1 MIQNVVTGKF
11 EAKRLI
17 HMKIAIVGTQGVPNH
32 YGGFETLATFL
43 AEHLSEQIDM
53 TIYCSSFDQPHRPS
67 QFCKATL
74 RYIPFSSHGFAGM
87 LYDMISLYEAVKKN
101 DVVLLLGLG
110 AGYLLPFLPKKK
122 RQKIILNFGGLDWKR
137 DKWALPAKKVIHISE
152 GLLVKNIP
160 HIVADNRAIQQ
171 YIESSYHKKSTMI
184 AYGGD
189 QAFPVALT
197 EKDIELY
204 PFLQHPYAFSV
215 CRIQSDNQIE
225 LLLASFAQTSMP
237 FVLVGNWSSSSFGR
251 KIREKYQSIQHL
263 HMLDAIY
270 EPIAL
275 NKLRSNCKI
284 YMHGHTA
291 GGTNPSLVEAMYL
304 GLPIAAYSSAYNES
318 VTLEKA
324 VYFTD
329 LSSLV
334 DLINNI
340 DTLDLQAIGNEMETI
355 AKADYTWSKIIDH
368 YYQLFIA
375 VGKAPGFSKIEM
387 NEYEIL

>member
-1 MIQNVVTGKF
+1 
-11 EAKRLI
+11 
-17 HMKIAIVGTQGVPNH
+17 MKIAIVGTQGVPNH

-43 AEHLSEQIDM
+43 AEHLSDQIDM
-53 TIYCSSFDQPHRPS
+53 TIYCSSTDQPHRPG
-67 QFCKATL
+67 QFCNASL

-110 AGYLLPFLPKKK
+110 AGYLLPFLSKKQ

-152 GLLVKNIP
+152 GLLVKYIP
-160 HIVADNRAIQQ
+160 HIVADNRAIQH
-171 YIESSYHKKSTMI
+171 YIESTYHKKSAMI

-197 EKDIELY
+197 EKDIEQY

-215 CRIQSDNQIE
+215 CRIQSDNQID

-251 KIREKYQSIQHL
+251 KIREKYQSIPHL
-263 HMLDAIY
+263 HLLDAIY
-270 EPIAL
+270 EPTAL

-304 GLPIAAYSSAYNES
+304 GLPIAAYSSAYNVS

-324 VYFTD
+324 VYFKD

-340 DTLDLQAIGNEMETI
+340 DKLDLKAIGNEMKTI
-355 AKADYTWSKIIDH
+355 ALADYTWSKIIDR
-368 YYQLFIA
+368 YYQLFLS
-375 VGKAPGFSKIEM
+375 VGKAPEFSKKEM
-387 NEYEIL
+387 GKYEILQTKEL

>member
-1 MIQNVVTGKF
+1 MI
-11 EAKRLI
+11 R
-17 HMKIAIVGTQGVPNH
+17 MKIAIVGTQGVPNH

-43 AEHLSEQIDM
+43 AEHLSDQIDM
-53 TIYCSSFDQPHRPS
+53 TIYCSSIDQPNRPS
-67 QFCKATL
+67 QFCKSSL
-74 RYIPFSSHGFAGM
+74 RYIPFSSHGFPGM

-110 AGYLLPFLPKKK
+110 AGYLLPFLSKKQ

-137 DKWALPAKKVIHISE
+137 NKWALPAKKVIHISE

-160 HIVADNRAIQQ
+160 HIVADNRAIQH
-171 YIESSYHKKSTMI
+171 YIESNYHKKSTMI

-197 EKDIELY
+197 AKDIEQY

-251 KIREKYQSIQHL
+251 KIREKYQSIPQL

-270 EPIAL
+270 EPTAL

-304 GLPIAAYSSAYNES
+304 GLPIAAYSSTYNES
-318 VTLEKA
+318 VTLDKA
-324 VYFTD
+324 VYFKD
-329 LSSLV
+329 QKSLV

-340 DTLDLQAIGNEMETI
+340 DTLDLKAIGNEMKII
-355 AKADYTWSKIIDH
+355 ALADYTWSKIIDH
-368 YYQLFIA
+368 Y
-375 VGKAPGFSKIEM
+375 
-387 NEYEIL
+387 